1 MRALTFA
8 KKMVLLKPYY
18 FYKPD
23 SYWPR
28 NGPFPTNYTILQM
41 IRARAVKK
49 VRVHSAAGDP
59 PPWCKFNGDE
69 SSPKKFSRV

>member
-1 MRALTFA
+1 
-8 KKMVLLKPYY
+8 MVLLKPYY

-49 VRVHSAAGDP
+49 VRVHTVLLVIPRHGVNSMVM
-59 PPWCKFNGDE
+59 NRR
-69 SSPKKFSRV
+69 PKNLVGYKTAC

>member
-1 MRALTFA
+1 
-8 KKMVLLKPYY
+8 MVLLKPYY

-49 VRVHSAAGDP
+49 VRVHTVLVIPRHGVNSMVM
-59 PPWCKFNGDE
+59 NRR
-69 SSPKKFSRV
+69 PKNLVGYKTAC

>member
-1 MRALTFA
+1 
-8 KKMVLLKPYY
+8 MVLLKAYY

-49 VRVHSAAGDP
+49 VRVHTVLVIPRHGVNSMVM
-59 PPWCKFNGDE
+59 NRR
-69 SSPKKFSRV
+69 PKNLVGYKTAC